1 MQEGIKEG
9 EKKADLKIGLQA
21 TQMKTLKAGLEG
33 AKEQLELKKEKVE
46 ELMEKVGALQRE
58 VVDKNG
64 EIEDVR

>member
-33 AKEQLELKKEKVE
+33 AKEQLALKKEKVE